1 MLRVA
6 LLTISLAVLAT
17 QVARAQSIEGAWR
30 LAEYSS
36 PDGPTY
42 TEPASLMIFADG
54 YYSRVFVRTNDTRQP
69 LTPASTDADRVAAW
83 TPFVSNSGTYT
94 VDGSTLT
101 VLASVAKM
109 PSTNRTPT
117 TFEFRIEGNT
127 LWLTGSAEGV
137 ADTTQRW
144 VRASGGH
151 VGASPTR
158 QSLWRTGLFSL
169 GLPFVLL

>member
-1 MLRVA
+1 MQRLTVVAVA
-6 LLTISLAVLAT
+6 L
-17 QVARAQSIEGAWR
+17 VALFPCTASAQSIEGAWR

-54 YYSRVFVRTNDTRQP
+54 YYSRMFVRTNDTRQP
-69 LTPASTDADRVAAW
+69 LTQASTDADRVAAW

-94 VDGSTLT
+94 LDGSTLT
-101 VLASVAKM
+101 LLADVAKM

-117 TFEFRIEGNT
+117 TFQVQIEGNT
-127 LWLTGSAEGV
+127 LVLTGSAEGV

-144 VRASGGH
+144 VRASG
-151 VGASPTR
+151 R
-158 QSLWRTGLFSL
+158 M
-169 GLPFVLL
+169 